1 MFSEILE
8 LFKTPVTALSKR
20 AQERNVKKEVI
31 TGAIIAVIIAVV
43 TLITTYIGIMKP
55 INKEYSSVEEYNEN
69 NYSWDKD
76 LTKEEFKTAKKE
88 AKDEAL
94 EDAELAGN
102 FFKTLAISAGS
113 ILLVAGILFIIA
125 RMVKSPKDYIELIAM
140 TNGAYI
146 IYVLG
151 FLLNV
156 IFSYIYIPVGTIIL
170 GGMFIYALISLCNAF
185 RDSLEIENSDNLSM
199 YSAIV
204 LTIVFAILVIIVTKY
219 VSTLT
224 SSLSSLSDM
233 MSMFE

>member
-1 MFSEILE
+1 MVSEILE

-76 LTKEEFKTAKKE
+76 LTKEEFKTAKKK

-94 EDAELAGN
+94 EDAELAGS

-156 IFSYIYIPVGTIIL
+156 IFSYIYTPVGTIIL
-170 GGMFIYALISLCNAF
+170 GGMLIYAIISLCNAF

-204 LTIVFAILVIIVTKY
+204 LTIVFAILVIIVEKY
-219 VSTLT
+219 VGSLT
-224 SSLSSLSDM
+224 SSLSDLSNM

>member
-8 LFKTPVTALSKR
+8 IFKTPVTALSKR
-20 AQERNVKKEVI
+20 AQERNVKKEII

-76 LTKEEFKTAKKE
+76 LTKEEFKTAKKK

-94 EDAELAGN
+94 EDAELAGS

-156 IFSYIYIPVGTIIL
+156 IFSYIYTPVGTIIL

>member
-1 MFSEILE
+1 MVSEILE

-43 TLITTYIGIMKP
+43 TLITTYIGIVKP
-55 INKEYSSVEEYNEN
+55 INETYSSLEKYNEKT
-69 NYSWDKD
+69 WGKD
-76 LTKEEFKTAKKE
+76 LTKEEFKIAKKE

-156 IFSYIYIPVGTIIL
+156 IFSYIYIPVGIIL
-170 GGMFIYALISLCNAF
+170 LAGMFIYALISLCNAF
-185 RDSLEIENSDNLSM
+185 RDSLEIENSDKLSM
-199 YSAIV
+199 YSTIV
-204 LTIVFAILVIIVTKY
+204 LTIVFAILVIILAKY
-219 VSTLT
+219 IDSTT
-224 SSLSSLSDM
+224 SALFDLSDM
-233 MSMFE
+233 MSSMLD

>member
-76 LTKEEFKTAKKE
+76 LTKEEFKTAKKK

-94 EDAELAGN
+94 EDAELAGS

-156 IFSYIYIPVGTIIL
+156 IFSYIYTPVGTIIL